1 MLPIYVSVTSISKNQ
16 HLLSKSLI
24 SIINQTLKPTKI
36 FVYLSSEPSF
46 FDKGFENNK
55 IKDSN
60 LVITLKN
67 PLIKIIWGKDM
78 GPFGKLLPILKQ
90 KWVEDCII
98 ITIDDDII
106 YSKDLIK
113 NLVKDYNKYKC
124 VISYRGFTPNLD
136 NIENFDYRKSKALIS
151 KNLYNFP
158 TGVGG
163 ILYKPEFFHKTKDL
177 IFDENIFLNSCDKQ
191 DDIWFYLIRILN
203 DIDCYIENCKNK
215 WIIKNISTRD
225 GLFHNYN
232 SKNNQNT
239 IALKNT
245 INLLKTKKFF
255 I

>member
-24 SIINQTLKPTKI
+24 SIINQTLKPTNI

-46 FDKGFENNK
+46 FDNGFENKK

-60 LVITLKN
+60 LVNTLKN

-90 KWVEDCII
+90 KWSEDCII

-136 NIENFDYRKSKALIS
+136 NVENFDYRKSKALIS
-151 KNLYNFP
+151 KHLYNFP

-163 ILYKPEFFHKTKDL
+163 ILYKPEFFHKTKD
-177 IFDENIFLNSCDKQ
+177 
-191 DDIWFYLIRILN
+191 LIRILN

-225 GLFHNYN
+225 GLYHNYN

-239 IALKNT
+239 IALKDT
-245 INLLKTKKFF
+245 INLLNQKNFLYKK
-255 I
+255 